1 MVFPWNTGNFYSA
14 SQCIDSQRNFAGNL
28 NAYDKFMHGMKIRF
42 FRVYE
47 MEREKSESVLLT

>member
-28 NAYDKFMHGMKIRF
+28 NAYDKIVHGMKIRLF
-42 FRVYE
+42 FFVF
-47 MEREKSESVLLT
+47 MW